1 MWKNNLGVMK
11 SGTEII
17 WSRRKARYDKIHA
30 PASTQ
35 PVHEQVHK
43 FDIAF
48 CLMTVTG
55 MGLMSSDNKDS
66 ECGRNMIN
74 R

>member
-1 MWKNNLGVMK
+1 MDKQLESYEIGNRDGV
-11 SGTEII
+11 S
-17 WSRRKARYDKIHA
+17 RKARCDKIHA

-48 CLMTVTG
+48 CPVTITG

-66 ECGRNMIN
+66 ERGRNMIN